1 MVGGGPITAN
11 TARSARPASSGITRQ
26 TRGGYGVTRRATQ
39 SGDTWTRRSAISVA
53 MAAATGT
60 PSATASTSAR
70 LRDRSLVKNGA
81 PVNGMAAMAGRSSQ
95 NNPNPTATPATAAT
109 ADSTA
114 ETTATGRGVAPA
126 SRMAAKRCSRRA
138 ADSRLAVPMKIST
151 GDSRPAAPQDRIRSM
166 PLLPMPTPTTQSGP
180 SQPLGGIVSMLATL
194 VAPGA

>member
-1 MVGGGPITAN
+1 MVGGVPITAN
-11 TARSARPASSGITRQ
+11 TATPARAARRGIPRQ
-26 TRGGYGVTRRATQ
+26 TGGGYGVTRRVPP

-81 PVNGMAAMAGRSSQ
+81 PVNGMAATAGRSSQ

-114 ETTATGRGVAPA
+114 ETTATWP
-126 SRMAAKRCSRRA
+126 
-138 ADSRLAVPMKIST
+138 
-151 GDSRPAAPQDRIRSM
+151 
-166 PLLPMPTPTTQSGP
+166 
-180 SQPLGGIVSMLATL
+180 GG
-194 VAPGA
+194 